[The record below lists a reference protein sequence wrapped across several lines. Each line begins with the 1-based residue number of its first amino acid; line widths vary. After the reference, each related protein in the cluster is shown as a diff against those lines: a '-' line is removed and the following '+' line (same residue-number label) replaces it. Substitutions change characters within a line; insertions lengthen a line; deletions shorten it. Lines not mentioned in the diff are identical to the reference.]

1 MKRKHLIHIS
11 HLTRAIIGAL
21 LLGTTLLVAGIAG
34 VVSHTEP
41 DGSSWHRDATPA
53 ETRRHD
59 VDVLVEQIDFSI
71 QQDETAQLRRGR

>member
-21 LLGTTLLVAGIAG
+21 LLGGALLATGIAG

-41 DGSSWHRDATPA
+41 DGSSWHRDAKPT
-53 ETRRHD
+53 ETRQHD
-59 VDVLVEQIDFSI
+59 IDVLVEQIEYSV